1 MNLADFFINIGV
13 KDTGAVKALNAVDSA
28 ALKAKD
34 KLNAAGTGAGN
45 LGSKFAGLGKGA
57 TIAAAGLAAVAVG
70 VGSFL
75 KNIVTGYME
84 VENLK
89 VGLATIEGS
98 SASAEKSFAWIKKF
112 AKETPYE
119 MMDVADSFKKLKS
132 YGLDPVKGD
141 LLKDIGNMSS
151 AMSKP
156 LDAAVEAIADATTGE
171 FERLKEFGIKASK
184 QSGMVTMTYS
194 KDGKQV
200 SKTVKNT
207 AQDIQQAFQEI
218 SKDRFSGGMEAQS
231 KTMTGILSN
240 ISDTWEQFKQRIAE
254 GGGFDKVKEKLQQ
267 FADWLSNNQD
277 VIDMVADNIGYI
289 LVPVLVGLTATVI
302 ALTAAVIAFNVAM
315 WANPITLVV
324 ALVMVLIAAIIALGV
339 WIYVNRQKFIDAWNA
354 MKAKVAEAIA
364 FIKAKWDEF
373 VAFINAKIEA
383 MKAAFNSFVG
393 FLSSIDWLAPLR
405 PLMMG
410 IDTIIA
416 GFNKITGFK
425 APSFGTGG
433 FFGGGSASPTSSTAP
448 SGSRSFAPMASNSY
462 TNNITVN
469 APNASSPNRIASLVG
484 REISGAGRM
493 A

>member
-13 KDTGAVKALNAVDSA
+13 KDAGAVRALNAVDSA
-28 ALKAKD
+28 AQRTTSHI
-34 KLNAAGTGAGN
+34 NSAAASTGS
-45 LGSKFAGLGKGA
+45 LGSKFAGLSKGA
-57 TIAAAGLAAVAVG
+57 TMAAAGLAAVAVG
-70 VGSFL
+70 IGAFM

-184 QSGMVTMTYS
+184 QSGMVTMTYN
-194 KDGKQV
+194 KDGKTIT
-200 SKTVKNT
+200 KTVKNT
-207 AQDIQQAFQEI
+207 TKDIQQAFQEI

-277 VIDMVADNIGYI
+277 VIDMVADNIGYV
-289 LVPVLVGLTATVI
+289 LVPILVGLTATVI

-315 WANPITLVV
+315 WANPITWVV

-433 FFGGGSASPTSSTAP
+433 FFGGSASPTSSTAP
-448 SGSRSFAPMASNSY
+448 SGSKGFAPMASNSY

>member
-425 APSFGTGG
+425 APSFSTGG

>member
-13 KDTGAVKALNAVDSA
+13 KDAGAVRALNAVDSA
-28 ALKAKD
+28 AQRTT
-34 KLNAAGTGAGN
+34 NHINSAGASTGS
-45 LGSKFAGLGKGA
+45 LGSKFAGLSKGA
-57 TIAAAGLAAVAVG
+57 TMAAAGLAAVAVG
-70 VGSFL
+70 VGAFM

-98 SASAEKSFAWIKKF
+98 SESAEKSFAWIKKF
-112 AKETPYE
+112 AKETPYK

-132 YGLDPVKGD
+132 YGLDPVKDD

-151 AMSKP
+151 AMGKP
-156 LDAAVEAIADATTGE
+156 LEQGTEALADAVTGE

-184 QSGMVTMTYS
+184 QGDKVTLTYN
-194 KDGKQV
+194 KNGQQI

-207 AQDIQQAFQEI
+207 TKDIQQAFQEI

-240 ISDTWEQFKQRIAE
+240 LSDSWEDFKQRIAE

-277 VIDMVADNIGYI
+277 VIDMVADNIGYV
-289 LVPVLVGLTATVI
+289 LVPILVGLTATVI

-315 WANPITLVV
+315 WANPITWVV

-339 WIYVNRQKFIDAWNA
+339 WIYTNRQKFIEAWNA

-364 FIKAKWDEF
+364 FIKAKWDEM

-383 MKAAFNSFVG
+383 MKAAFSGFVG
-393 FLSSIDWLAPLR
+393 FLSSIDWASPLR
-405 PLMMG
+405 PLLST
-410 IDTIIA
+410 IDTVIA

-425 APSFGTGG
+425 MPSFGTGG
-433 FFGGGSASPTSSTAP
+433 FFGGSASPTSSTAP
-448 SGSRSFAPMASNSY
+448 SGSKGFAPMASNSY

-469 APNASSPNRIASLVG
+469 APNASSPSRIASLVG